1 MRLHLS
7 NRKILQGFL
16 AGLGLED
23 TAPITRILDKLD
35 KLGAGGVATQLT
47 ALNRMTEAQI
57 QLALR
62 LCQIRTPNSDFVA
75 EVSALGVA
83 HPLLA
88 EGLQELAFVMDNGVA
103 LGLKNV
109 VADLSIVRG
118 FDYYTGT
125 VYEGKLMDYPDYG
138 SVISGGRYEDLAGH
152 MINKKL
158 PGVGISLGLSRLFA
172 KLLAEGKI
180 PELQPK
186 EGVLLKRSPTDI
198 LVVLPSEELRPEAR
212 RIAHTLRQKGYNTEM
227 YYAPSKLKKQMAYA
241 EKKGIPLVWF
251 PPFEVGGEASGE
263 LGSENELKNMENG
276 TQNPVS
282 LDDFPNK

>member
-1 MRLHLS
+1 
-7 NRKILQGFL
+7 
-16 AGLGLED
+16 
-23 TAPITRILDKLD
+23 
-35 KLGAGGVATQLT
+35 
-47 ALNRMTEAQI
+47 
-57 QLALR
+57 
-62 LCQIRTPNSDFVA
+62 
-75 EVSALGVA
+75 
-83 HPLLA
+83 
-88 EGLQELAFVMDNGVA
+88 
-103 LGLKNV
+103 
-109 VADLSIVRG
+109 
-118 FDYYTGT
+118 
-125 VYEGKLMDYPDYG
+125 MDYPDYG

-241 EKKGIPLVWF
+241 ENKGIPLVWF